1 MEESISGFK
10 VRGAW
15 DEVVEH
21 GERITQAL
29 RQEDIEEQPE
39 EIQEA
44 FADWDEWRPKAHE
57 RLNTDVSE
65 KTADQ
70 ASVDEGEGEKV
81 GKAASDDVKKAGEK
95 LSESYKKMEDGDDE
109 GAVERWQDSIGY
121 VTRAADSAGRK
132 ALRTVENTVYRNVM
146 TQLAPYYFDNALISA
161 NLQQPS
167 RGGDDEELFVFEV
180 NINDDDLKEAVSE
193 RLGEYEDTID
203 RWHVTTEKETDTVEA
218 AEGVE
223 TPDQSGDDT
232 QSTTN

>member
-15 DEVVEH
+15 DDVVEH

-29 RQEDIEEQPE
+29 RQEAIEDAPE
-39 EIQEA
+39 EIHDA
-44 FADWDEWRPKAHE
+44 FAEWDEWRPKAHE
-57 RLNTDVSE
+57 RLSTDVSE

-70 ASVDEGEGEKV
+70 ASVDEGEGEKA
-81 GKAASDDVKKAGEK
+81 GKAASEDVKKAGEK
-95 LSESYKKMEDGDDE
+95 LSESYEQIENGDDE
-109 GAVERWQDSIGY
+109 AAVERWQDSIGY

-132 ALRTVENTVYRNVM
+132 AIRTVENTVYRNVM
-146 TQLAPYYFDNALISA
+146 TQLAPYYFDNLLVSA
-161 NLQQPS
+161 NIQKPARS
-167 RGGDDEELFVFEV
+167 GDEELFIFEV

-203 RWHVTTEKETDTVEA
+203 RWHVTTEKETDTAEA

-223 TPDQSGDDT
+223 TPNPSGDDT